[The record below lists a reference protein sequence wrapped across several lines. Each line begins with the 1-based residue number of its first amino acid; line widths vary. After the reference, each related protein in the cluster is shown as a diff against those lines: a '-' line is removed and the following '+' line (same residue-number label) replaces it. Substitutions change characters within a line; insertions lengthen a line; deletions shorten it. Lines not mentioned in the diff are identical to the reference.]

1 MCGCIDS
8 LIDDMC
14 ASLLGVGVCMAA
26 NFSVTM
32 PVDAAVGLESGG
44 GAAVDARR
52 LLNSEERGGSE
63 QQ

>member
-52 LLNSEERGGSE
+52 LLG
-63 QQ
+63 